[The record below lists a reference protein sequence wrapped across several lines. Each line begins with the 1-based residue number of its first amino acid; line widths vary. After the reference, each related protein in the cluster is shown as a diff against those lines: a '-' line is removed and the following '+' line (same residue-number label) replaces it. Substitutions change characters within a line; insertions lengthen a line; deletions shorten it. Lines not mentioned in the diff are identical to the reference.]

1 MQTIIHKLKLELKLI
16 VIITTLFSTSI
27 GHESTTYA
35 RAPMQATPL
44 VAQIAFA
51 STSPTIDGAVDTV
64 WAQATSY
71 TLQQISVNNGPAAPP
86 TPANIS
92 ASFRGL
98 YDATN
103 LYVLIEVTD
112 DLRSTDS
119 PTDWWTDDSA
129 EIFLDG
135 NLSRG
140 SSYDGSNDRQLA
152 LTFANAALIAGSGGL
167 PVPTGAQFARA
178 VTTGNGY
185 RVEAVLPLNAVGI
198 TSQVGYR
205 FGFEVAVNDDDDG
218 GAINYRLNW
227 NDAAAGGWLNPSLF
241 GIAELQ
247 APPVP
252 TATPTRTPTATATAT
267 STPTRTPSP
276 TSTAT
281 ATATDAAT
289 AAATATNTSTP
300 NSTPTLPTLPTSTP
314 TRTLSPT
321 STATTVNTPV
331 STAKATATNTPVT
344 PNAATVTPTPGK
356 TSTVPPTPPSTP
368 ITPVPSQTPE
378 TGPGLPRPRLYLPYV
393 LKAQRL
399 GDNHEVC
406 TAYRI
411 SPPATVSQPA
421 DNAYNI
427 YRFTAITTTY
437 ASILENYATTGSILI
452 WKIEEDSCAKTNTT
466 KLKFVGGV
474 DIVSPNTGYEV
485 TFYGFFEPGKDY
497 VAVVYTPKDNL
508 TSKIYTLT
516 LRPVANR

>member
-1 MQTIIHKLKLELKLI
+1 MQTITRKLKII
-16 VIITTLFSTSI
+16 VIIATLLSTSI
-27 GHESTTYA
+27 GHTSMTDA
-35 RAPMQATPL
+35 RTSLQGAPL

-51 STSPTIDGAVDTV
+51 SAAPTIDGAVDTV
-64 WAQATSY
+64 WSQATSY
-71 TLQQISVNNGPAAPP
+71 TLQRISVNNGPVASP

-119 PTDWWTDDSA
+119 PTDWWTDDST
-129 EIFLDG
+129 EILLDG

-152 LTFANAALIAGSGGL
+152 QTFANPALIAGSGGL
-167 PVPTGAQFARA
+167 PVPAGAQFARA

-185 RVEAVLPLNAVGI
+185 RVEAVLPLSAVGI

-218 GAINYRLNW
+218 GALNYRLNW

-252 TATPTRTPTATATAT
+252 TSTPTATATAT
-267 STPTRTPSP
+267 ATRTPTPTSTATSTRTPTPTSTATPTETATDVPTAAATATKTNTPTTTPTLPPSTPTRTPSP
-276 TSTAT
+276 TT
-281 ATATDAAT
+281 
-289 AAATATNTSTP
+289 
-300 NSTPTLPTLPTSTP
+300 
-314 TRTLSPT
+314 
-321 STATTVNTPV
+321 TTVNTPV
-331 STAKATATNTPVT
+331 STATNTPVT
-344 PNAATVTPTPGK
+344 PNAATLTPTPSR

-368 ITPVPSQTPE
+368 ITPAPSQTPE
-378 TGPGLPRPRLYLPYV
+378 TGPGVPRPRLYLPYI
-393 LKAQRL
+393 LKAQKL
-399 GDNHEVC
+399 GDNHEAC
-406 TAYRI
+406 TAYRV

-421 DNAYNI
+421 DNSYNI

-437 ASILENYATTGSILI
+437 AAILENYATAGSILI
-452 WKIEEDSCAKTNTT
+452 WQVEEDNCARSNTT
-466 KLKFVGGV
+466 KLKFAGGV

-485 TFYGFFEPGKDY
+485 TFYGFFEPGQDY
-497 VAVVYTPKDNL
+497 VVAVYTKKDNL
-508 TSKIYTLT
+508 TPKIYTLT
-516 LRPVANR
+516 LRPVGNR